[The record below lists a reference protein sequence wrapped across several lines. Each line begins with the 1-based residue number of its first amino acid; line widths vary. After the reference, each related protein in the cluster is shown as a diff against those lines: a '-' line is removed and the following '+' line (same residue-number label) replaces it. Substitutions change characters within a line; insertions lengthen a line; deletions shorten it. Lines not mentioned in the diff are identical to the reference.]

1 MQDEENEY
9 KEQLNQLNIQ
19 HKEAFAKIQKANE
32 AELQEKEEIKLK
44 LTEEIRDL
52 EKLNKTVRDDKENE
66 EWEKIDTIKE
76 QNKEELMKVT
86 TIGLSS
92 KAELTLTNSNFTK
105 KKKEKDTVQRELQE
119 LSNQLQT
126 ELSLTNNYKNEIDSQ
141 KNEIE
146 E

>member
-1 MQDEENEY
+1 
-9 KEQLNQLNIQ
+9 
-19 HKEAFAKIQKANE
+19 
-32 AELQEKEEIKLK
+32 
-44 LTEEIRDL
+44 L